1 MQVTTETLKCPDI
14 CYRCCWCSGGRSLLW
29 RQSEERMTYQGHHD
43 RRLGLPSST
52 AWKTDLFDWDQS
64 HLWWFKGIVRWEVD
78 SQEEHTSLIR
88 TVRLKDK
95 RAKFKHPPNAQLRF
109 KNRISLSQNN
119 AETNRMNLNNWRKR
133 ALEIFE
139 YESVWKDSSPAY
151 TGWGLWVDIQNYCLN
166 ALEA

>member
-95 RAKFKHPPNAQLRF
+95 RAKFKHPRRSPNWDLKIGLVFHKTMQRQTEWISITEE
-109 KNRISLSQNN
+109 KGHWKSLSMKVCGKTPPLPIQDGG
-119 AETNRMNLNNWRKR
+119 
-133 ALEIFE
+133 F
-139 YESVWKDSSPAY
+139 
-151 TGWGLWVDIQNYCLN
+151 GLTYKTIV
-166 ALEA
+166 